1 MIIKVIGVCDG
12 EYRERTWEDV
22 DDYIFTNRDD
32 DLHDLVFTGKRDTPY
47 SSLKLIFA
55 QKDKDS
61 LSVSFNDKA
70 FVMDSRGKTIDV
82 LRYAKDKER
91 YGKDYE

>member
-32 DLHDLVFTGKRDTPY
+32 NLHDLVFTGSKTTPY
-47 SSLKLIFA
+47 SSVKLVFA

-61 LSVSFNDKA
+61 VLISFNDKG
-70 FVMDSRGKTIDV
+70 FVMDKNGRTIDV
-82 LRYAKDKER
+82 LKYSKEKEY
-91 YGKDYE
+91 YGKGV

>member
-32 DLHDLVFTGKRDTPY
+32 NLHDLVFTGDKNTPY
-47 SSLKLIFA
+47 SSVKLIFA

-61 LSVSFNDKA
+61 ISISFSDKV
-70 FVMDSRGKTIDV
+70 FVMDARGKTIDV
-82 LRYAKDKER
+82 LKHSRDKER
-91 YGKDYE
+91 YGKGV